1 MANGDALED
10 QTSMTSTTMTSA
22 HNLIQQAEKM
32 KSELNFFK
40 DKFSEPSKVDLENTF
55 TEGCIII
62 SMLYRPLLHFHK
74 NNYNFFFALYIKY
87 FF

>member
-1 MANGDALED
+1 MANGDALD
-10 QTSMTSTTMTSA
+10 QTSMASSTMTSA

-55 TEGCIII
+55 TEGF
-62 SMLYRPLLHFHK
+62 LFYLAALG
-74 NNYNFFFALYIKY
+74 FFKFL
-87 FF
+87 